1 MRSSI
6 ASGSRPAPALIG
18 LALAIAM
25 LAAAMAWHGL
35 ALAQRTPIIESAPP
49 PALLPDRTPPPTP
62 AERIQGMSS
71 DPRMP
76 ATATEQARRLVRE
89 GKTDDALA
97 VLDVALQTAPKDPQ
111 LRFTRGVILADQ
123 GKSAEATAV
132 FEALVADFPELP
144 EPRNN
149 LAVMYAAAGDLDK
162 ARAALEDAVRALPG
176 YALAQENLG
185 DIYLRMAMRA
195 WQRAIELDPASAS
208 AGERLKLAREFL
220 SRVAPAGTKKP

>member
-6 ASGSRPAPALIG
+6 ASGSRPTSAVIG
-18 LALAIAM
+18 LSLALPM
-25 LAAAMAWHGL
+25 LAALLSWHGI
-35 ALAQRTPIIESAPP
+35 ALAQRTPAIESPAP
-49 PALLPDRTPPPTP
+49 PALLPDRTVPPTP

-89 GKTDDALA
+89 GKTDDALE
-97 VLDVALQTAPKDPQ
+97 VLDVALRTAPRDPQ
-111 LRFTRGVILADQ
+111 LRFTRGVLLADQ

-144 EPRNN
+144 EPHNN

-176 YALAQENLG
+176 YALAHENLG
-185 DIYLRMAMRA
+185 DVYLRMAQRA
-195 WQRAIELDPASAS
+195 WQRALEIDPASAG
-208 AGERLKLAREFL
+208 AGKRLALAREFL
-220 SRVAPAGTKKP
+220 SRLAPAGAKKP